1 MFWSEWISYGAP
13 WWRCWEQKN
22 LDAMKEL
29 FPFEKAF
36 AHLQNHKV
44 QFIVCGGLAVAF
56 CGFVRVTED
65 IDILVSTERAT
76 VERLLTAL
84 STFGDGLGG
93 TLSPD
98 DFTLEPGC
106 FEINERE
113 CRIDIFTLM
122 DGKTYEELLPEAQT
136 FQAKNLNKPL
146 IHLNKAQ
153 LISAKSST
161 YRDKD
166 RIDVDALRKLQ
177 RQEDKAF

>member
-1 MFWSEWISYGAP
+1 M
-13 WWRCWEQKN
+13 N
-22 LDAMKEL
+22 EL

-36 AHLQNHKV
+36 AHLQNHDV

-65 IDILVSTERAT
+65 IDILVSTEPSN

-84 STFGDGLGG
+84 STFGEGLGG
-93 TLSPD
+93 TLSPA

-106 FEINERE
+106 FEINETE

-122 DGKTYEELLPEAQT
+122 DGKTFEELLPDAQS
-136 FQAKNLNKPL
+136 FQAKNLNHPL
-146 IHLNKAQ
+146 MHLNRDQ
-153 LISAKSST
+153 LISAKSTT

-166 RIDVDALRKLQ
+166 RIDVDALRQLQ
-177 RQEDKAF
+177 KEQVIDD